1 MFLDYK
7 NFTAKKFAVLVHNG
21 EELEVF
27 REALSA
33 AIHDNCIYSDSHL
46 ESELN
51 ALCCQYDRARN
62 LIREHNSD
70 TLFFYYDTIGWESE
84 PHLTLDTRYS
94 ALPCSFLGHLY
105 DMSYPEYTGF
115 PMEKFCRGRVMVL
128 CESMIA
134 ALDFFDYMKTRGF
147 TITTNCR
154 EITEDQLSTAGFVVS
169 AARYRVSV
177 MYSVDR
183 DSVHHHYWHID
194 HENSEWVMPTCDV
207 CNSPSWDLYNT
218 ADGKKVCRHCY
229 NELYVR
235 CQRCGSTVQR
245 TTAEITR
252 DNYAL
257 CPECAKRRTVL
268 PYHRYYPKIQ
278 FFGNDHAKT
287 VPMMGFELEI
297 DDGGEDNRNAGI
309 AVDILNS
316 NALFGYCSHDG
327 SLHDGFEIIT
337 QPATLEYH
345 NSIKNVYNELCSK
358 MKSLGYSSHDTTT
371 CGFHVHVN
379 RDFFGDS
386 RENQN
391 AAIRRLVFITEKF
404 WNELVIYARRP
415 EKRMEHYAKK
425 IAPMEITEYMRR
437 ANQSHDHNFH
447 YYALNIANED
457 TVEFRMFKGTLNVN
471 TILAT
476 LQLVNNLCI
485 VAKNNTLDEI
495 RQMHFEDFVT
505 SRVQKSYWKRR
516 IGLPDTEE

>member
-1 MFLDYK
+1 MRFEEVKQKINQIVGVPCECVRVSRTDVEAGMCAYSISRDEILLFL
-7 NFTAKKFAVLVHNG
+7 T
-21 EELEVF
+21 
-27 REALSA
+27 SA
-33 AIHDNCIYSDSHL
+33 
-46 ESELN
+46 
-51 ALCCQYDRARN
+51 
-62 LIREHNSD
+62 
-70 TLFFYYDTIGWESE
+70 TL
-84 PHLTLDTRYS
+84 
-94 ALPCSFLGHLY
+94 
-105 DMSYPEYTGF
+105 
-115 PMEKFCRGRVMVL
+115 
-128 CESMIA
+128 
-134 ALDFFDYMKTRGF
+134 
-147 TITTNCR
+147 TNCAGGVSSYYPNEYVCFKPDINVQR
-154 EITEDQLSTAGFVVS
+154 HLVRLFSLSIDCYGTSGVYSNTLLELTSNVITNNFEVALTA
-169 AARYRVSV
+169 
-177 MYSVDR
+177 
-183 DSVHHHYWHID
+183 
-194 HENSEWVMPTCDV
+194 PTCDV

-309 AVDILNS
+309 VVDILNS

-415 EKRMEHYAKK
+415 EKRMERYAKK